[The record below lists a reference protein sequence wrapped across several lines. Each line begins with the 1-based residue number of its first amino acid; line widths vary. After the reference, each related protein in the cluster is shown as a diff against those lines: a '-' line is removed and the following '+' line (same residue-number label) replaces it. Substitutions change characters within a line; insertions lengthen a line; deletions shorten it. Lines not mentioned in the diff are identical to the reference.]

1 MFNKF
6 IAVGNLTR
14 DPESKSTNSGH
25 TICEFRIAVNNP
37 RSKEDVL
44 FIDVETWDKLAD
56 ICTEYLAKG
65 KKIIVEGRLK
75 NNSWTNK
82 DGEKRSKIFCVADD
96 IRFVGSKSD
105 DAESEGAQAKSSS
118 TKSEKTSKESRK
130 EDEGVLEDIPF

>member
-25 TICEFRIAVNNP
+25 NICEFRIAVNNP
-37 RSKEDVL
+37 KSKEDVL
-44 FIDVETWDKLAD
+44 FIDVETWGKLAD

-82 DGEKRSKIFCVADD
+82 DGEKRNKIFCVADD

-105 DAESEGAQAKSSS
+105 EERSESSHE
-118 TKSEKTSKESRK
+118 KSESPSKSEETSKEG
-130 EDEGVLEDIPF
+130 EGVLEDIPF

>member
-25 TICEFRIAVNNP
+25 NICEFRIAVNNP
-37 RSKEDVL
+37 KSKEDVL
-44 FIDVETWDKLAD
+44 FIDVETWGKLAD

-82 DGEKRSKIFCVADD
+82 DGEKRNKIFCVADD

-105 DAESEGAQAKSSS
+105 EERSESSHEKSASPS
-118 TKSEKTSKESRK
+118 KSEETSKEG
-130 EDEGVLEDIPF
+130 EGVLEDIPF

>member
-25 TICEFRIAVNNP
+25 NICEFRIAVNNP
-37 RSKEDVL
+37 KSKEDVL
-44 FIDVETWDKLAD
+44 FIDVETWGKLAD

-82 DGEKRSKIFCVADD
+82 DGEKRNKIFCVADD

-105 DAESEGAQAKSSS
+105 EERSESSHERS
-118 TKSEKTSKESRK
+118 TSPSKSEETSKEG
-130 EDEGVLEDIPF
+130 EGALEDIPF